1 MAVAEKRAVLPCSLT
16 RVWDTVTSLKN
27 VGWRSDL
34 SRIEVVEPQKKFIEY
49 TKQGIATVF
58 TITCIEPM
66 RRYEFDMENDN
77 MAGHWA
83 GAFAEKDGAVE
94 AVFTEAVTAK
104 KWNLKPFVGL
114 YLKRQQ
120 AVYFKDLKRA
130 LGLEA

>member
-1 MAVAEKRAVLPCSLT
+1 
-16 RVWDTVTSLKN
+16 
-27 VGWRSDL
+27 
-34 SRIEVVEPQKKFIEY
+34 
-49 TKQGIATVF
+49 
-58 TITCIEPM
+58 M
-66 RRYEFDMENDN
+66 RQYEFDMENDN

-94 AVFTEAVTAK
+94 AVFTEDVTAK
-104 KWNLKPFVGL
+104 KWYLQPFVGL